1 MEERLRHDMDLLD
14 KDVPLCVDCDG
25 TLLRTDLLHEAV
37 FLLLKREPWKVV
49 LLPWWLLK
57 GKAYLKDRL
66 AQAVTF
72 SWGTLPLNQDV
83 VELVREAKAS
93 GRTVVL
99 ATASH
104 RAQAQGLAHHLD
116 LFDEVLASDAQVNR
130 SGAHKGSELASR
142 YGERG
147 FDYVGNDRADLAV
160 WSRARKGLVVS
171 ARKSL
176 ADAARQVTDVER
188 VITPPRPGIRTYL
201 RGLRIHQWLKNLLVF
216 VPLLAAHA
224 WDSAGSL
231 QAALLAFLAFS
242 LCASAVYVLN
252 DLVDLEADR
261 RHVRK
266 RNRPFASGLIP
277 IWQGSLMVPLLLAA
291 AFGLASLLPAKFL
304 LVQTLYFGLTLG
316 YSLFLKR
323 QVIVDVLML
332 AGLYTLRVIAGGAA
346 TDIIPSFWLLAFSMF
361 IFLSLAVV
369 KRYSE
374 LLTTLQQHKDQ
385 AAGRGYT
392 VQDLPVL
399 MSIGTGSG
407 MVAVLVFALYINNP
421 EITQIYG
428 NPLWLWLIPPLL
440 LYWVSRLWMKAHRGE
455 VDDDPVVFAVRD
467 WQSLLVVAL
476 SAALFLMA

>member
-1 MEERLRHDMDLLD
+1 MDPVT
-14 KDVPLCVDCDG
+14 KTVPLCVDCDG

-37 FLLLKREPWKVV
+37 FLLVKSAPWKIM

-66 AQAVTF
+66 AQLVSF
-72 SWGTLPLNQDV
+72 SWGTLPLNDEV
-83 VELVREAKAS
+83 VALIREAKAS

-99 ATASH
+99 TTASH
-104 RAQAQGLAHHLD
+104 HTQAQGIARHLN
-116 LFDEVLASDAQVNR
+116 LFDDVLASDAQLNL
-130 SGAHKGSELASR
+130 SGRHKGNDLASR

-147 FDYVGNDRADLAV
+147 FDYIGNDRADLDV
-160 WSRARKGLVVS
+160 WSRARKGTVVS
-171 ARKSL
+171 ASDSL
-176 ADAARQVTDVER
+176 AHAARQVTDVER
-188 VITPPRPGIRTYL
+188 VITPPRPGFKTYL
-201 RGLRIHQWLKNLLVF
+201 KGLRVHQWLKNLLVF
-216 VPLLAAHA
+216 VPLVAAHA
-224 WDSAGSL
+224 WDSPDGVR
-231 QAALLAFLAFS
+231 AALLAFMAFS

-277 IWQGSLMVPLLLAA
+277 IWQGSLMVPVLLVG
-291 AFGLASLLPAKFL
+291 AFGLAALLPTGFV
-304 LVQTLYFGLTLG
+304 LVLAFYFCLTLA
-316 YSLFLKR
+316 YSLVLKR
-323 QVIVDVLML
+323 RVIVDVLML
-332 AGLYTLRVIAGGAA
+332 AGLYTLRVIAGGTA
-346 TDIIPSFWLLAFSMF
+346 TAIVPSFWLLAFSMF

-374 LLTTLQQHKDQ
+374 LLITLQQHKDQ
-385 AAGRGYT
+385 PAGRGYT

-421 EITQIYG
+421 EITEIYS
-428 NPLWLWLIPPLL
+428 NPLWLWLVPPLL

-467 WQSLLVVAL
+467 WQSLLVVAI
-476 SAALFLMA
+476 SAVLFLMA

>member
-1 MEERLRHDMDLLD
+1 
-14 KDVPLCVDCDG
+14 
-25 TLLRTDLLHEAV
+25 
-37 FLLLKREPWKVV
+37 
-49 LLPWWLLK
+49 
-57 GKAYLKDRL
+57 
-66 AQAVTF
+66 
-72 SWGTLPLNQDV
+72 
-83 VELVREAKAS
+83 
-93 GRTVVL
+93 
-99 ATASH
+99 
-104 RAQAQGLAHHLD
+104 
-116 LFDEVLASDAQVNR
+116 
-130 SGAHKGSELASR
+130 
-142 YGERG
+142 
-147 FDYVGNDRADLAV
+147 
-160 WSRARKGLVVS
+160 
-171 ARKSL
+171 
-176 ADAARQVTDVER
+176 
-188 VITPPRPGIRTYL
+188 
-201 RGLRIHQWLKNLLVF
+201 
-216 VPLLAAHA
+216 
-224 WDSAGSL
+224 
-231 QAALLAFLAFS
+231 
-242 LCASAVYVLN
+242 VLN

-291 AFGLASLLPAKFL
+291 AFGVASLLPTNFL
-304 LVQTLYFGLTLG
+304 LVLAFYFGLTLA

-323 QVIVDVLML
+323 RVIVDVLML

-346 TDIIPSFWLLAFSMF
+346 TGIVPSFWLLAFSMF

-374 LLTTLQQHKDQ
+374 LLITLQQHKDQ
-385 AAGRGYT
+385 PAGRGYT

-421 EITQIYG
+421 EITQIYE
-428 NPLWLWLIPPLL
+428 NPLWLWLVPPLL

>member
-1 MEERLRHDMDLLD
+1 MEAVNRN
-14 KDVPLCVDCDG
+14 VPLCVDCDG

-37 FLLLKREPWKVV
+37 FLLLKSAPWKVF
-49 LLPWWLLK
+49 LLPLWLLK

-66 AQAVTF
+66 AQAVSF
-72 SWGTLPLNQDV
+72 SWATLPLNDDV
-83 VELVREAKAS
+83 VALVREARLE

-104 RAQAQGLAHHLD
+104 HSQAQGIARHLE
-116 LFDEVLASDAQVNR
+116 LFDDVLASDAEVNL
-130 SGAHKGSELASR
+130 SGERKGNDLASR

-147 FDYVGNDRADLAV
+147 FDYVGNDQADLPV
-160 WSRARKGLVVS
+160 WSRARKGTVVS
-171 ARKSL
+171 ASGSL
-176 ADAARQVTDVER
+176 VQAAQQVTDVER
-188 VITPPRPGIRTYL
+188 VIKPTRPSLKTYL
-201 RGLRIHQWLKNLLVF
+201 KGLRVHQWLKNLLVF
-216 VPLLAAHA
+216 VPLIAAHA
-224 WDSAGSL
+224 WDDTAGL
-231 QAALLAFLAFS
+231 KAALLAFLAFS

-266 RNRPFASGLIP
+266 RLRPFASGLIP
-277 IWQGSLMVPLLLAA
+277 IWQGSLMIPVLLAV
-291 AFGLASLLPAKFL
+291 AFGVASVLPLSFL
-304 LVQTLYFGLTLG
+304 LVLAFYFCLTLA
-316 YSLFLKR
+316 YSLVLKR
-323 QVIVDVLML
+323 RVIVDVLML

-346 TDIIPSFWLLAFSMF
+346 TGIVPSFWLLAFSMF

-374 LLTTLQQHKDQ
+374 LLVTLQQHKDQ
-385 AAGRGYT
+385 PAGRGYT

-421 EITQIYG
+421 EITEIYS
-428 NPLWLWLIPPLL
+428 NPLWLWLVPPLL

-476 SAALFLMA
+476 SAGLFLLA